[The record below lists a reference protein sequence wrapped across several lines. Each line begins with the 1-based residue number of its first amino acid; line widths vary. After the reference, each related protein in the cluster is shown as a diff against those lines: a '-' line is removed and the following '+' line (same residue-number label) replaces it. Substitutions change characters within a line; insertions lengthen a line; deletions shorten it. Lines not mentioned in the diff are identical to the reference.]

1 MILLAIDPGNE
12 QSAFVVVNEN
22 YQILNFGKVLNIDI
36 INMLC
41 FNRNELSC
49 VVIEG
54 MASFGMP
61 VGAEV
66 FETCEYIGRF
76 TQVALDH
83 RRKVDKIYRKEV
95 KLNLC
100 GTTKAKD
107 SNITQA
113 LKDRFG
119 DKGTKASPGW
129 FFGFKS
135 DCWSAYA
142 VAVTWL
148 DKQKE
153 LTSSE

>member
-1 MILLAIDPGNE
+1 MNLLAIDPGNE
-12 QSAFVVVNEN
+12 QSAFVVVNDKYE
-22 YQILNFGKVLNIDI
+22 ILNFGKVINHDI
-36 INMLC
+36 IVTLKINQV
-41 FNRNELSC
+41 NN

-54 MASFGMP
+54 IASYGMA
-61 VGAEV
+61 VGADI

-76 TQVALDH
+76 TQVALDCG
-83 RRKVDKIYRKEV
+83 KNVEKIYRKEV

-100 GTTKAKD
+100 GTTRAKD
-107 SNITQA
+107 SNISQA

-142 VAVTWL
+142 VAVTYL
-148 DKQKE
+148 DKMKGIHNA
-153 LTSSE
+153 